1 MMQPLTQPVAE
12 PHTRLTN
19 ADYLAQTP
27 PANALADTLRR
38 V

>member
-1 MMQPLTQPVAE
+1 MMQPAATKPR
-12 PHTRLTN
+12 TRSRLTN